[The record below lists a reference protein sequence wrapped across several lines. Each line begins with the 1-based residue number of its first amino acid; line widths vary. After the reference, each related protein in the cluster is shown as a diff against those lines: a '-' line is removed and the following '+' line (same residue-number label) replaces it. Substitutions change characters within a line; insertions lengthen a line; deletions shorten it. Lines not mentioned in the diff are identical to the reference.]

1 MVALKIWKIGIG
13 RNSES
18 SYRELKEQFCVSQGW
33 REFGDLSF
41 VYHNNEDISSRIKV
55 LNPQENRAY
64 NAFEALMS
72 KINPGDIVLAFE
84 GNELKGITQ
93 MPVDNNSP
101 VEPDGF
107 KNSGFVYFYN
117 ESVNE
122 YRQSLFP
129 VKWVDWQ
136 NFRSEF
142 SDDASLDV
150 QGGQGV
156 AGIVACGGGD
166 TLAPI
171 KELILKNW
179 DKFKAKH
186 KNIVEFS
193 HDDPSDQKILAK
205 LNALR
210 ETLSER
216 RLTSYKRYQAMVKQ
230 HFSDISILEQECL
243 EQECL
248 ELLKANYNLILSG
261 SPGTGKTYLAKQLAN
276 KINYEREKISP
287 KEYLIE
293 AILNSINTEEEKQWK
308 INRKLSTDAFFNKF
322 SIENLKSL
330 TLEQYCIGR
339 GNKENFCWWIE
350 RGTSCLGGFKPGS
363 SETYLIYWNKK
374 LKKYVCA
381 GYAKKLQEEH
391 PDWEIEKI
399 FEDIRGKLVAMVQ
412 SKPEDIANFSRYFRS
427 HFILKVLSLYQPDK
441 FFPISSEPHLD
452 NVINLFNLQQ
462 IKGKNPFNKNKIVY
476 EFYKQTISEEKI
488 KKLDLSSYEFCGHL
502 YGNFNIKE
510 GERDDGAG
518 KIMVLGSYKFVQ
530 FHPSYDYT
538 DFVEGLRPSSDN
550 DEYNDDVNNES
561 GDDIVQ
567 NVQSSIVGFR
577 REDGIFKSL
586 CKEAIINPNKTYVL
600 IIDEINRGDLSKIFG
615 ELFYSIDPDYRGEMN
630 KVKTQYQNLV
640 SKDDVF
646 ADGFYVPKN
655 IYIIG
660 TMNDIDRSV
669 ESMDFALRRR
679 FVFKEISAEDSKA
692 MLNSLSD
699 DVKEICLKKM
709 DALNNKIYDVKNQD
723 GIDGLNSA
731 YHIGAA
737 YFLKIQNYIKK
748 GETESLNHYSGA
760 FEKLW
765 NNHLKGLLF
774 EYLRGMPDAQ
784 NQLKKLKEAYDLV

>member
-1 MVALKIWKIGIG
+1 MAALKIWKIGIG

-41 VYHNNEDISSRIKV
+41 LYHNNEDISSMIKAF
-55 LNPQENRAY
+55 NPKEHRAY
-64 NAFEALMS
+64 NAFESLME

-136 NFRSEF
+136 DFRSEF

-179 DKFKAKH
+179 DKFKEKH

-230 HFSDISILEQECL
+230 HFSDISNL

-308 INRKLSTDAFFNKF
+308 IIRKLSTDAFFNKF

-427 HFILKVLSLYQPDK
+427 HLILKVLSLYQPDK

-452 NVINLFNLQQ
+452 NVIKLFNLQQ

-518 KIMVLGSYKFVQ
+518 KIMVFGSYKFVQ

-550 DEYNDDVNNES
+550 DEYNDDVNDES

-615 ELFYSIDPDYRGEMN
+615 ELFYSIDQDYRGEMN
-630 KVKTQYQNLV
+630 KIKTQYQNLV

>member
-1 MVALKIWKIGIG
+1 MAALKIWKIGIG

-41 VYHNNEDISSRIKV
+41 LYHNNEDISSMIKAF
-55 LNPQENRAY
+55 NPKEHRAY
-64 NAFEALMS
+64 NAFESLME

-84 GNELKGITQ
+84 GNDLKGITQ

-136 NFRSEF
+136 DFRCEF

-179 DKFKAKH
+179 DKFKEKH

-230 HFSDISILEQECL
+230 HFSDISNL

-308 INRKLSTDAFFNKF
+308 IIRKLSADAFFNKF

-391 PDWEIEKI
+391 PDWEIEKV

-427 HFILKVLSLYQPDK
+427 HLILKVLSLYQPDK

-452 NVINLFNLQQ
+452 NVIKLFNLQQ

-518 KIMVLGSYKFVQ
+518 KIMVFGSYKFVQ

-550 DEYNDDVNNES
+550 DEYNDDVNDES

-615 ELFYSIDPDYRGEMN
+615 ELFYSIDQDYRGEMN

>member
-1 MVALKIWKIGIG
+1 MAALKIWKIGIG

-33 REFGDLSF
+33 RELGDLSF
-41 VYHNNEDISSRIKV
+41 LYHNNEDISSMIKAF
-55 LNPQENRAY
+55 NPKEHRAY
-64 NAFEALMS
+64 NAFESLME

-84 GNELKGITQ
+84 GNDLKGITQ

-136 NFRSEF
+136 DFRCEF

-230 HFSDISILEQECL
+230 HFSDISNL

-308 INRKLSTDAFFNKF
+308 IIRKLSTDAFFNKF

-427 HFILKVLSLYQPDK
+427 HLILKVLSLYQPDK

-452 NVINLFNLQQ
+452 NVIKLFNLQQ

-518 KIMVLGSYKFVQ
+518 KIMIFGSYKFVQ

-550 DEYNDDVNNES
+550 DEYNDDVNDES

-615 ELFYSIDPDYRGEMN
+615 ELFYSIDQDYRGEMN

>member
-33 REFGDLSF
+33 RELGDLSF
-41 VYHNNEDISSRIKV
+41 LYHNNENISSMIKAF
-55 LNPQENRAY
+55 NPQEHRAY
-64 NAFEALMS
+64 NAFESLME

-84 GNELKGITQ
+84 GNDLKGITQ

-136 NFRSEF
+136 DFRCEF

-230 HFSDISILEQECL
+230 HFSDISNL

-308 INRKLSTDAFFNKF
+308 IIRKLSTDAFFNKF

-427 HFILKVLSLYQPDK
+427 HLILKVLSLYQPDK

-452 NVINLFNLQQ
+452 NVIKLFNLQQ

-518 KIMVLGSYKFVQ
+518 KIMVFGSYKFVQ

-550 DEYNDDVNNES
+550 DEYNDDVNDES

-615 ELFYSIDPDYRGEMN
+615 ELFYSIDQDYRGEMN

>member
-64 NAFEALMS
+64 NAFEAIMS

-136 NFRSEF
+136 DFRCEF

-230 HFSDISILEQECL
+230 HFSDISNL

-308 INRKLSTDAFFNKF
+308 IIRKLSTDAFFNKF

-427 HFILKVLSLYQPDK
+427 HLILKVLSLYQPDK

-452 NVINLFNLQQ
+452 NVIKLFNLQQ

-518 KIMVLGSYKFVQ
+518 KIMVFGSYKFVQ

-550 DEYNDDVNNES
+550 DEYNDDVNDES

-615 ELFYSIDPDYRGEMN
+615 ELFYSIDQDYRGEMN

>member
-33 REFGDLSF
+33 RELGDLSF
-41 VYHNNEDISSRIKV
+41 LYHNNENISLMIKAF
-55 LNPQENRAY
+55 NPQEHRAY
-64 NAFEALMS
+64 NAFESLME

-84 GNELKGITQ
+84 GNDLKGITQ

-136 NFRSEF
+136 DFRCEF

-230 HFSDISILEQECL
+230 HFSDISNL

-339 GNKENFCWWIE
+339 GDKENFCWWIE

-363 SETYLIYWNKK
+363 SETYLIYWSKK

-412 SKPEDIANFSRYFRS
+412 SKPEDIANFSRYFRNGPA
-427 HFILKVLSLYQPDK
+427 QQTRRQTT
-441 FFPISSEPHLD
+441 FPI
-452 NVINLFNLQQ
+452 
-462 IKGKNPFNKNKIVY
+462 
-476 EFYKQTISEEKI
+476 
-488 KKLDLSSYEFCGHL
+488 
-502 YGNFNIKE
+502 
-510 GERDDGAG
+510 
-518 KIMVLGSYKFVQ
+518 
-530 FHPSYDYT
+530 
-538 DFVEGLRPSSDN
+538 
-550 DEYNDDVNNES
+550 
-561 GDDIVQ
+561 
-567 NVQSSIVGFR
+567 
-577 REDGIFKSL
+577 
-586 CKEAIINPNKTYVL
+586 
-600 IIDEINRGDLSKIFG
+600 
-615 ELFYSIDPDYRGEMN
+615 
-630 KVKTQYQNLV
+630 
-640 SKDDVF
+640 
-646 ADGFYVPKN
+646 
-655 IYIIG
+655 
-660 TMNDIDRSV
+660 
-669 ESMDFALRRR
+669 
-679 FVFKEISAEDSKA
+679 
-692 MLNSLSD
+692 
-699 DVKEICLKKM
+699 
-709 DALNNKIYDVKNQD
+709 
-723 GIDGLNSA
+723 
-731 YHIGAA
+731 
-737 YFLKIQNYIKK
+737 
-748 GETESLNHYSGA
+748 
-760 FEKLW
+760 
-765 NNHLKGLLF
+765 
-774 EYLRGMPDAQ
+774 
-784 NQLKKLKEAYDLV
+784 

>member
-1 MVALKIWKIGIG
+1 MAALKIWKIGIG

-41 VYHNNEDISSRIKV
+41 VYHNNEDISSRIEA

-136 NFRSEF
+136 DFRSEF

-156 AGIVACGGGD
+156 AGIVACGSGD

-243 EQECL
+243 E
-248 ELLKANYNLILSG
+248 LLKANYNLILSG
-261 SPGTGKTYLAKQLAN
+261 SPGTGKTYIAKQLAANLIKEN
-276 KINYEREKISP
+276 KLIKAQDVLYSRVKNFKKQDSLYEAHERLRRKF
-287 KEYLIE
+287 L
-293 AILNSINTEEEKQWK
+293 EEFSFE
-308 INRKLSTDAFFNKF
+308 KLSN
-322 SIENLKSL
+322 L
-330 TLEQYCIGR
+330 TLEKYCIGK
-339 GNKENFCWWIE
+339 GDNKSFCWWME
-350 RGTSCLGGFKPGS
+350 FGLKTLGTFSPGMS
-363 SETYLIYWNKK
+363 DGYLIYWSKAQK
-374 LKKYVCA
+374 RYILS
-381 GYAKKLQEEH
+381 GYAEQLQKAH
-391 PDWEIEKI
+391 ADWSI
-399 FEDIRGKLVAMVQ
+399 EDIFDDIKEKLISLIKADFQ
-412 SKPEDIANFSRYFRS
+412 DIPKFTNYFLS
-427 HFILKVLSLYQPDK
+427 SFILKILSTYRNQE
-441 FFPISSEPHLD
+441 FFPINSNKHLTNFIEMFSINCSSD
-452 NVINLFNLQQ
+452 SDVF
-462 IKGKNPFNKNKIVY
+462 IKNQEIYN
-476 EFYKQTISEEKI
+476 FYKQSVTSVKNIEAYAMSPECFSDI
-488 KKLDLSSYEFCGHL
+488 L
-502 YGNFNIKE
+502 YANFDIENKTIKE
-510 GERDDGAG
+510 ESK
-518 KIMVLGSYKFVQ
+518 KIECLKNSFFVQ

-538 DFVEGLRPSSDN
+538 DFVEGLRPYLNSGNGNDQDN
-550 DEYNDDVNNES
+550 SCNQGFVL
-561 GDDIVQ
+561 
-567 NVQSSIVGFR
+567 GFR

-586 CKEAIINPNKTYVL
+586 CKEAIRNPTNKYVL
-600 IIDEINRGDLSKIFG
+600 IIDEINRGDISKIFG
-615 ELFYSIDPDYRGEMN
+615 ELFYSIDPDYRGEIN

-640 SKDDVF
+640 PPYDEF
-646 ADGFYVPKN
+646 TDGFYVPKN
-655 IYIIG
+655 VYIIG

-669 ESMDFALRRR
+669 DSMDFALRRR

>member
-33 REFGDLSF
+33 RELGDLSF
-41 VYHNNEDISSRIKV
+41 LYHNNENISLMIKAF
-55 LNPQENRAY
+55 NPQEHRAY
-64 NAFEALMS
+64 NAFESLME

-84 GNELKGITQ
+84 GNDLKGITQ

-136 NFRSEF
+136 DFRCEF

-230 HFSDISILEQECL
+230 HFSDISNL

-308 INRKLSTDAFFNKF
+308 IIRKLSTDAFFNKF

-427 HFILKVLSLYQPDK
+427 HLILKVLSLYQPDK

-452 NVINLFNLQQ
+452 NVIKLFNLQQ

-518 KIMVLGSYKFVQ
+518 KIMVFGSYKFVQ

-550 DEYNDDVNNES
+550 DEYNDDVNDES

-615 ELFYSIDPDYRGEMN
+615 ELFYSIDQDYRGEMN

-699 DVKEICLKKM
+699 GVKEICLKKM

>member
-1 MVALKIWKIGIG
+1 MAALKIWKIGIG

-41 VYHNNEDISSRIKV
+41 VYHNNEDISSRIEA

-64 NAFEALMS
+64 NAFEAIMS

-136 NFRSEF
+136 DFRSEF

-210 ETLSER
+210 ENLSER
-216 RLTSYKRYQAMVKQ
+216 RITSHKRYQAMVKQ
-230 HFSDISILEQECL
+230 HFSDISIL

-308 INRKLSTDAFFNKF
+308 IIRKLSTDAFFNKF

-427 HFILKVLSLYQPDK
+427 HLILKVLSLYQPDK

-452 NVINLFNLQQ
+452 NVIKLFNLQQ

-518 KIMVLGSYKFVQ
+518 KIMVFGSYKFVQ

-550 DEYNDDVNNES
+550 DEYNDDVNDES

-615 ELFYSIDPDYRGEMN
+615 ELFYSIDQDYRGEMN

>member
-41 VYHNNEDISSRIKV
+41 VYHNNEDISSRIEA
-55 LNPQENRAY
+55 LNPKEHRAY
-64 NAFEALMS
+64 NAFESLME

-84 GNELKGITQ
+84 GNDLKGITQ

-136 NFRSEF
+136 DFRCEF

-210 ETLSER
+210 ENLSER
-216 RLTSYKRYQAMVKQ
+216 RITSHKRYQAMVKQ
-230 HFSDISILEQECL
+230 HFSDISIL

-339 GNKENFCWWIE
+339 GDKENFCWWIE

-363 SETYLIYWNKK
+363 SETYLIYWSKK

-427 HFILKVLSLYQPDK
+427 HLILKVLSLYQPDK

-452 NVINLFNLQQ
+452 NVIKLFDLQQ

-518 KIMVLGSYKFVQ
+518 KIMVFGSYKFVQ

-550 DEYNDDVNNES
+550 DEYNDDVNDES

-679 FVFKEISAEDSKA
+679 FVFREISAKESMA
-692 MLNSLSD
+692 MLNNLPEALKD
-699 DVKEICLKKM
+699 LCEKKM
-709 DALNNKIYDVKNQD
+709 EALNKKIE
-723 GIDGLNSA
+723 GIEGLNSA

-737 YFLKIQNYIKK
+737 YFLKIQKYL
-748 GETESLNHYSGA
+748 TEKVKDTSESYEKA
-760 FEKLW
+760 FERLW
-765 NNHLKGLLF
+765 NNHLKSLLS
-774 EYLRGMPDAQ
+774 EYLRGIPDSQ
-784 NQLKKLKEAYDLV
+784 SKLEELEAIYKNADK